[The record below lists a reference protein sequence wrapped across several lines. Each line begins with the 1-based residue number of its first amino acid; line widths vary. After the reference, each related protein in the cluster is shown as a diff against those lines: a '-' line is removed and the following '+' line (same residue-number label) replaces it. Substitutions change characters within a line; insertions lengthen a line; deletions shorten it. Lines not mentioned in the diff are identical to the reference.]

1 MHGSFPVKPDLIP
14 ELINGAEEIRA
25 GKASGN
31 IVNIFGNE
39 VCLYKFPYAGF
50 LCEECFL
57 S

>member
-1 MHGSFPVKPDLIP
+1 MIPVKPDLIP

-50 LCEECFL
+50 LCEKCFL